1 GRIHYTMG
9 KNEKSGSLKI
19 PAPALTILE
28 EYIRNKRD
36 QDDVIFP
43 ELKKIENFDDS
54 FAVKRQITYGIKKA
68 NKYLKKITKRVGITK
83 KLTMHIAR
91 HTFASMSGD
100 KIPLQILQRLYR
112 HSDITTTI

>member
-1 GRIHYTMG
+1 MPLIQ
-9 KNEKSGSLKI
+9 S
-19 PAPALTILE
+19 
-28 EYIRNKRD
+28 
-36 QDDVIFP
+36 DDVIFP

-112 HSDITTTI
+112 HSDITTTIGYQNSFINKELDDALESVISR